1 MALNEKQQ
9 ALVDAPVKQ
18 LTIGAA
24 MAGTGKST
32 TMVARAQKI
41 LTAYP
46 SGNLLII
53 SFTKLSARDLRNK
66 LKASLTNE
74 QMRRVI
80 TGTFHSVMGQIIR
93 DNALAV
99 GLQDNFTII
108 DESSANT
115 LYKRIIETKI
125 GIDSDLD
132 NILYSWVSDNLP
144 SNPIKF
150 TARELN
156 IIISSIGSLINM
168 ATPSELDRGNFS
180 KTTLNRFRKSH
191 RRTYSIKSVSDL
203 EKIAEFCYNVFKESL
218 IEARKANV
226 ITCIFL
232 SNQTKTS

>member
-144 SNPIKF
+144 SNPIK
-150 TARELN
+150 
-156 IIISSIGSLINM
+156 
-168 ATPSELDRGNFS
+168 
-180 KTTLNRFRKSH
+180 
-191 RRTYSIKSVSDL
+191 
-203 EKIAEFCYNVFKESL
+203 
-218 IEARKANV
+218 
-226 ITCIFL
+226 
-232 SNQTKTS
+232 